1 MMNKILN
8 DHLKLSAYIEKKIDL
23 PKNSLTLEKELSSI
37 NEWDSLAHLSLIMLV
52 EKELKKEINV
62 DKLLKCK
69 TPNQLLSFLKK
80 LDI

>member
-1 MMNKILN
+1 MFRKILN
-8 DHLKLSAYIEKKIDL
+8 DDLKLSKYLEKKLDL
-23 PKNSLTLEKELSSI
+23 PKNSLLSEKNLSSI
-37 NEWDSLAHLSLIMLV
+37 DEWDSLAHLSLIMLV

-80 LDI
+80 LDK